1 MSFLGCTQAAR
12 TPSTSSYQVPVDGT
26 KQLRGKRGWQLGSR
40 LGVEKQFPEL
50 STWHSCGFHTGGSWE
65 RRGATEDFGQSAV
78 ALLWLII
85 TQVPETLGTL
95 KERNVCCE
103 QGGRL
108 NVMEPHLIRG
118 QGNLGRFPAASLRE
132 AWISA
137 ILPICHKCLSYLTPE
152 QGAGKM
158 GCLCRRGEGSKYL

>member
-1 MSFLGCTQAAR
+1 
-12 TPSTSSYQVPVDGT
+12 
-26 KQLRGKRGWQLGSR
+26 
-40 LGVEKQFPEL
+40 
-50 STWHSCGFHTGGSWE
+50 
-65 RRGATEDFGQSAV
+65 
-78 ALLWLII
+78 
-85 TQVPETLGTL
+85 
-95 KERNVCCE
+95 
-103 QGGRL
+103 
-108 NVMEPHLIRG
+108 MEPHLIRC